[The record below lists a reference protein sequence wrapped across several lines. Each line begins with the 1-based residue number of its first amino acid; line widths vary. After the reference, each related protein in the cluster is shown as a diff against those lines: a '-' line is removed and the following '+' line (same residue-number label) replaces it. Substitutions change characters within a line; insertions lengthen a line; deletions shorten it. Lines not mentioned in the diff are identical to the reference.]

1 MREFREIDP
10 SGGLAAHIVESFRE
24 RVPRTLAAMGDAAAV
39 PDPAELGRLAH
50 SLGGMAGNVGATELA
65 GLCARVEELVR
76 SEALSRVE
84 RLLDDLAQAYE
95 RTCVALDEVSPT
107 RYFITVGNRWN
118 ERREGESVGWR
129 VDPPF
134 R

>member
-1 MREFREIDP
+1 
-10 SGGLAAHIVESFRE
+10 
-24 RVPRTLAAMGDAAAV
+24 MGDAAAV

-76 SEALSRVE
+76 SEALSGVE

-107 RYFITVGNRWN
+107 RL
-118 ERREGESVGWR
+118 
-129 VDPPF
+129 
-134 R
+134 